1 MTQASVSVPL
11 APETATAV
19 SLHYTVAMPQPETHL
34 FEVSL
39 EIQNWTGK
47 TLDLKFP
54 VWTPGSYLV
63 REYVR
68 HLQGFTAVDA
78 HGEQLVWQKV
88 SKNHWQIQ
96 TPAPTTVTVRY
107 RIFANELTVRTN
119 HLDIS
124 HGYFNPA
131 AMFFRAVGQE
141 KTAIAITVVPPHS
154 TWKVSTPLNALLGK
168 PNTYLAANFDELVDS
183 PFEMGTQAVYD
194 FEVLGKP
201 HQFAVW
207 GQGMGNEAK
216 LDIEQVLEDTQKII
230 ETEAELFGGLPYNRY
245 LFLLHLTANA
255 YGGLEHKAA
264 SSLIYSRFSLNTKD
278 GYINFMSL
286 VAHEFFH
293 LWNVKRIRPK
303 ALEVFDYDQE
313 NYTDALWFCEG
324 TTSFYDAVIP
334 LRAGIYDAKYY
345 LTKVSEAITKLQ
357 TTPGRKLQPLSESSF
372 DAWIKLYR
380 PDSNSRN
387 AQISYY
393 LKGEVVSFLLDLL
406 IRQRSQHSLDDA
418 MRQMWQQFGKSE
430 VGYTRDQL
438 KAVFEA
444 VAEADLTSF
453 WASYIEGTEEL
464 PYNQLLEPFG
474 LKLVVAEMSAVPYF
488 GLATKTE
495 HGATIISFVE
505 AESPAEQGGLEPG
518 DELLAINGYRVRT
531 DQIGD
536 RLQSYS
542 AGDTVELSVFHQDVL
557 CQRSVILGEP
567 QPTRYELKPLD
578 EPTPQQQT
586 LFRQWL
592 GVELATL

>member
-1 MTQASVSVPL
+1 MTQASVSFPL
-11 APETATAV
+11 AQEPATAV
-19 SLHYTVAMPQPETHL
+19 SLHYAVAMPRPETHL

-39 EIQNWTGK
+39 EIRNWTRK

-68 HLQGFTAVDA
+68 HLQGFTAVSKQEERLL
-78 HGEQLVWQKV
+78 GEKV
-88 SKNHWQIQ
+88 AKNHWQIQ
-96 TPAPTTVTVRY
+96 TATSTTVIVRY

-131 AMFFRAVGQE
+131 AMFFRVVGQE
-141 KTAIAITVVPPHS
+141 ETAIALTVVPPHP
-154 TWKVSTPLNALLGK
+154 TWKVSTPLSILPGK

-183 PFEMGTQAVYD
+183 PFEIGTQTIYD

-207 GQGMGNEAK
+207 GQTTGNEAK
-216 LDIEQVLEDTQKII
+216 LDIEQILKDTQKII
-230 ETEAELFGGLPYNRY
+230 EVEAELFGGLPYNRY

-278 GYINFMSL
+278 GYTNFISL

-324 TTSFYDAVIP
+324 TTSFYDGVIP
-334 LRAGIYDAKYY
+334 LRAGIYDAKCY

-357 TTPGRKLQPLSESSF
+357 TTPGRKLQPLNESSF

-406 IRQRSQHSLDDA
+406 IRQRSQHSLDDV
-418 MRQMWQQFGKSE
+418 MRQMWQQFGQPE
-430 VGYTRDQL
+430 AGYTRDEL
-438 KAVFEA
+438 KAVFES

-464 PYNQLLEPFG
+464 PYRELLEPFG
-474 LKLVVAEMSAVPYF
+474 LTLVVAEMSAIPYF
-488 GLATKTE
+488 GLLTKTE
-495 HGATIISFVE
+495 HGATVINFVE
-505 AESPAEQGGLEPG
+505 TGSPAEQAGLEPG

-531 DQIGD
+531 DQISD

-542 AGDTVELSVFHQDVL
+542 AGDTVEISVFHQDVL
-557 CQRSVILGEP
+557 YQRSVILG
-567 QPTRYELKPLD
+567 QPMPIRYELRPLA
-578 EPTPQQQT
+578 EPTIQQQE

>member
-1 MTQASVSVPL
+1 MTQASVSIPL
-11 APETATAV
+11 APESSAV
-19 SLHYTVAMPQPETHL
+19 SLHYTVAMPRPETHL

-39 EIQNWTGK
+39 EIQNWTRK

-68 HLQGFTAVDA
+68 HLQGFTAVDEQ
-78 HGEQLVWQKV
+78 GKQLVGQKV

-96 TPAPTTVTVRY
+96 TPAPTVITVRY

-131 AMFFRAVGQE
+131 AMFFRVVGLE
-141 KTAIAITVVPPHS
+141 KTAVALTVVPPYPS
-154 TWKVSTPLNALLGK
+154 WKVSTPLNAIPGK
-168 PNTYLAANFDELVDS
+168 TSTYLAANFDELVDS
-183 PFEMGTQAVYD
+183 PFEVGTQVVYD

-201 HQFAVW
+201 HQLAVW
-207 GQGMGNEAK
+207 GQTTGHEAE
-216 LDIEQVLEDTQKII
+216 LDIEQILGDTQKII
-230 ETEAELFGGLPYNRY
+230 QAEAELFGGLPYNRY

-264 SSLIYSRFSLNTKD
+264 SSLIYSRFGLNTAQ
-278 GYINFMSL
+278 GYTNFISL

-334 LRAGIYDAKYY
+334 LRAGIYDAKCY

-357 TTPGRKLQPLSESSF
+357 TTPGRNLQPLSESSF

-387 AQISYY
+387 TQISYY

-406 IRQRSQHSLDDA
+406 IRQHSQRSLDDV
-418 MRQMWQQFGKSE
+418 MRQMWQQFGQTE
-430 VGYTRDQL
+430 IGYTRDEL

-453 WASYIEGTEEL
+453 WASYIEGTVEL
-464 PYNQLLEPFG
+464 PYSEQLEPFG
-474 LKLVVAEMSAVPYF
+474 LKLAVAEMSAIPYLGF
-488 GLATKTE
+488 ATKTE
-495 HGATIISFVE
+495 HGATSISFVE
-505 AESPAEQGGLEPG
+505 AGSPAEQAGLEPG
-518 DELLAINGYRVRT
+518 DELLAINGYRIRT

-542 AGDTVELSVFHQDVL
+542 AGDTVEISVFHQDVL
-557 CQRSVILGEP
+557 CHRSVILG
-567 QPTRYELKPLD
+567 QPVPIRYELQPVA
-578 EPTPQQQT
+578 EPTVQQQN